1 MNGGGAKQMTPLY
14 QFAEGRWRALI
25 AEGGFYSDF
34 QDPQRPTGEVD

>member
-25 AEGGFYSDF
+25 AEGASTVIFRIPSGL
-34 QDPQRPTGEVD
+34 PEK